1 MGGFGEF
8 FGFDG
13 RVNRLGL
20 LWRGAAAGAGLAAL
34 AAGGAAALVT
44 VNPGGVGGLETWTQR
59 LTIAVML
66 LSLWCGLGLTSRRL
80 RDIGVE
86 PVYVVPAYAAL
97 WVANAQLLEPL
108 SRLQPQ
114 GFEPLEAGW
123 MALQG
128 LLALALL
135 LWPSRAAGAR
145 PVLGPTAFV
154 GQPTAYLDWRAS
166 N

>member
-1 MGGFGEF
+1 
-8 FGFDG
+8 
-13 RVNRLGL
+13 
-20 LWRGAAAGAGLAAL
+20 
-34 AAGGAAALVT
+34 
-44 VNPGGVGGLETWTQR
+44 
-59 LTIAVML
+59 
-66 LSLWCGLGLTSRRL
+66 
-80 RDIGVE
+80 
-86 PVYVVPAYAAL
+86 
-97 WVANAQLLEPL
+97 
-108 SRLQPQ
+108 
-114 GFEPLEAGW
+114 